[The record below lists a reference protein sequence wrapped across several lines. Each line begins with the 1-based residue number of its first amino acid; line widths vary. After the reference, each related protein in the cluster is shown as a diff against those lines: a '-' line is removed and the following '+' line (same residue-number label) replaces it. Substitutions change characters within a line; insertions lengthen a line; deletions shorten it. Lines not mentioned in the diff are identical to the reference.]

1 MSAFFTV
8 TKKELQDHFNSW
20 RFLVLLGVMI
30 AAIVYVYYAIGVIR
44 SDAAYNTPDFIFLSL
59 FTTQAISI
67 NSSFIPSNFM
77 SLMSTLLPI
86 AAIILGLD
94 AINSERNGGTLGR
107 LVSQPIYRD
116 SIINAK
122 FLAGVITLSIV
133 ILATVLL
140 GSAMGMKVMGV
151 APGSEEIM
159 RLIVF
164 VIVAI
169 VYSAFWLGLAI
180 LFSTLFKQVA
190 VSSIISVAIWLF
202 FVFFYPIIFQMIAN
216 AMTAATEAEAIH
228 NANSL
233 ILLSRL
239 SPIQLFN
246 ENMAV
251 ILVPV
256 TRSSSQLLQLL
267 TTDAGNYFIANPL
280 TLMQSII
287 SIWPQLVI
295 TVLLTTVCFAISYVK
310 FMFEE
315 IRAI

>member
-20 RFLVLLGVMI
+20 RFLVLLFVMI
-30 AAIVYVYYAIGVIR
+30 AAIVYVFLAVGVIR
-44 SDAAYNTPDFIFLSL
+44 SNSSSGTQFIFLSL
-59 FTTQAISI
+59 FTTQAISTT
-67 NSSFIPSNFM
+67 SSLIPSSFM
-77 SLMSTLLPI
+77 SLMATLLPI

-116 SIINAK
+116 NIINAK
-122 FLAGVITLSIV
+122 FLAGIITLAVV
-133 ILATVLL
+133 ILTTVLL
-140 GSAMGMKVMGV
+140 SAGLGLKMLGV
-151 APGSEEIM
+151 APGAEEIL

-164 VIVAI
+164 VVVAI

-190 VSSIISVAIWLF
+190 VSSIISIAVWLF

-216 AMTAATEAEAIH
+216 GMTAATQADAIH

-256 TRSSSQLLQLL
+256 TRSSSQLLQLI
-267 TTDAGNYFIANPL
+267 TTDAGNYFVANPL
-280 TLMQSII
+280 SLGQSII
-287 SIWPQLVI
+287 SIWPQLII
-295 TVLLTTVCFAISYVK
+295 TILLTTVCFAISYVK